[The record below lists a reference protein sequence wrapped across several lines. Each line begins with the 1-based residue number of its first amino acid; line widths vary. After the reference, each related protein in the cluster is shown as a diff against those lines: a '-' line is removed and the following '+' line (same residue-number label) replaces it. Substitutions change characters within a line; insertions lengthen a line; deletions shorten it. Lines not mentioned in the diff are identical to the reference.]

1 MTGFGSPE
9 TLQFIL
15 KVPLNNTITFA
26 GGLTINEEATQQLR
40 EFSFQR
46 VLTGLMVNRSKRQ
59 SHLYE
64 HVEFAMHCYCTSSF
78 PGVTDRMTFSMR
90 PLVLGTQSRD
100 K

>member
-9 TLQFIL
+9 ALQFIL
-15 KVPLNNTITFA
+15 KVPLKNTTTFA
-26 GGLTINEEATQQLR
+26 GGLTIKRGSDATR

-46 VLTGLMVNRSKRQ
+46 VLTGLMLNRSKRQ
-59 SHLYE
+59 SPLSE
-64 HVEFAMHCYCTSSF
+64 HVEFAMHCYCTSPF
-78 PGVTDRMTFSMR
+78 PGVIDRMTFSMR